1 MGCWLFR
8 GETLMFKESVERP
21 ALFCVDCLAGDGLR
35 NGLEQ
40 MMCFNCGWK
49 ESFRQFYGKM
59 RRIFEQDEVVEIFE

>member
-1 MGCWLFR
+1 MIFR
-8 GETLMFKESVERP
+8 VGRKTGSFFVRI
-21 ALFCVDCLAGDGLR
+21 VGAGDRLR
-35 NGLEQ
+35 NGLGQ